1 MNRHHADEELENI
14 PDICMRCFSFITIH
28 HMQNTNVFI
37 KNSWYHWHL
46 ILLMVYDFLF
56 LLSWWWSFLSWILL
70 QCCVWARSAG
80 CLALQAS
87 DWLGLAEILLA
98 KDDFIKELFAASPGS
113 TCSKQQILIK
123 HVQKCRMWSAKMFST
138 HFSFLIVPF
147 HHNQDSKF
155 SKLWMYVYVCICNV
169 NVSII

>member
-1 MNRHHADEELENI
+1 
-14 PDICMRCFSFITIH
+14 
-28 HMQNTNVFI
+28 MQNTNVFI

-80 CLALQAS
+80 SLQAS
-87 DWLGLAEILLA
+87 DWLAEILLA

-113 TCSKQQILIK
+113 TCSQQQILIK
-123 HVQKCRMWSAKMFST
+123 HVQNAMWSRKVFST
-138 HFSFLIVPF
+138 HLSSFFLFIIII
-147 HHNQDSKF
+147 KF
-155 SKLWMYVYVCICNV
+155 ISFQSDECVCVYV
-169 NVSII
+169 SISMYYVCLASRLD